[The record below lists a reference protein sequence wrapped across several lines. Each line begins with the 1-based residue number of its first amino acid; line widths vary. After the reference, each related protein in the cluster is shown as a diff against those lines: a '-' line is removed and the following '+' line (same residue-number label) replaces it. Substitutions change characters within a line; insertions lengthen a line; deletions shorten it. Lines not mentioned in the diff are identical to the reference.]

1 MGRSLLIAAAAT
13 LLFGCEIERP
23 SRAAPADGAAV
34 AAADTADAH
43 KDLACASCH
52 NGEKTEKSRASVT
65 REACAASGCHED
77 GGPPQVTLATAE
89 FEHRNHAAQSEIT
102 VNCAGC
108 HTHDAGDQPLR
119 ASVDACALC
128 HGANLAGKT
137 SEECRL
143 CHTEPKHVTLTS
155 QGIPVAHSSLP
166 WLETGCARCHFDVMQ
181 PQKKVAMGKCLSC
194 HEAGHELT
202 KEAIAADLHPTHR
215 GVTCTSCHEAGL
227 HQVTEMSSAVAL
239 NCADCHTRD
248 HDQPTTSASTKTCA
262 ACHGDAHQ
270 AQQRMV
276 LGIVGDGRIVPSA
289 KFLTGAT
296 CRSCHAPPQV
306 RTTAS
311 DEPRRGQAE
320 ACAGC
325 HPSEYERVL
334 DWWVDG
340 SASRE
345 RRARAYVSATRNTLV
360 QAPDSAARLLARAT
374 QSLDLVRTAGGQ
386 HNLELADL
394 IYREAVSQAATAY
407 RVAGRTAP
415 PLPDFGNVPH
425 VGTCSFCHYGSS
437 EQWNYRGMPRGFHEK
452 LNEPKR
458 EGGAQ

>member
-1 MGRSLLIAAAAT
+1 MGRALLIAAAAAT
-13 LLFGCEIERP
+13 LLSGCEVARP
-23 SRAAPADGAAV
+23 PAPAQT
-34 AAADTADAH
+34 AAAIENGH
-43 KDLACASCH
+43 EDLACAACH

-65 REACAASGCHED
+65 REACTASGCHED
-77 GGPPQVTLATAE
+77 AGPPKVTLATAE

-108 HTHDAGDQPLR
+108 HTHDAGAAPLR

-128 HGANLAGKT
+128 HGANLAGKS
-137 SEECRL
+137 SEECQL
-143 CHTEPKHVTLTS
+143 CHKEPKHVAMTS

-181 PQKKVAMGKCLSC
+181 PQKKVAMAKCLSC
-194 HEAGHELT
+194 HEQGHELT
-202 KEAIAADLHPTHR
+202 KEAIAQDLHPTHR

-227 HQVTEMSSAVAL
+227 HKVAEMSSAVAL

-248 HDQPTTSASTKTCA
+248 HNLATTRASTETCA
-262 ACHGDAHQ
+262 ACHKNAHQ

-276 LGIVGDGRIVPSA
+276 LGIVGDGRVMPSA

-306 RTTAS
+306 RQTVS

-325 HPSEYERVL
+325 HDVEYNRVL
-334 DWWVDG
+334 DWWLDG
-340 SASRE
+340 SIARE
-345 RRARAYVSATRNTLV
+345 RKARAYVDAARAALP
-360 QAPDSAARLLARAT
+360 APPDSARRLLARAT
-374 QSLDLVRTAGGQ
+374 RSLDLVRTAGGQ

-394 IYREAVSQAATAY
+394 IYREAVSQAAAAY
-407 RVAGRTAP
+407 EVAGRAP
-415 PLPDFGNVPH
+415 RALPDFGNVPH
-425 VGTCSFCHYGSS
+425 VGTCSFCHYGSA
-437 EQWNYRGMPRGFHEK
+437 EPWNYRAMPQALHER
-452 LNEPKR
+452 LTR
-458 EGGAQ
+458 ERTQ